1 MVEESNLPD
10 KTFAVVKN
18 REWSSNPGSFEELK
32 GCYFWVEIGRQKMI
46 QYTRKET

>member
-1 MVEESNLPD
+1 MVEESNLTD

-32 GCYFWVEIGRQKMI
+32 GCYF
-46 QYTRKET
+46 